1 MQKPQST
8 PQNYGRKRRMRVLQI
23 FVVLFLGWAGY
34 TYYEQSQELAEKQRS
49 FADLQ
54 RQADETKQKQKEL
67 ELQVKR
73 LNDSQYI
80 AELARQQLFL
90 SKQGEVIFITPEQ
103 NKKAQ

>member
-1 MQKPQST
+1 MQKPQSM
-8 PQNYGRKRRMRVLQI
+8 PKNYGRKRRMRVLQI

-34 TYYEQSQELAEKQRS
+34 TYYVQSHELAEKQRT

-54 RQADETKQKQKEL
+54 RKANEAQQKQKEL

-80 AELARQQLFL
+80 AELARKQLFL
-90 SKQGEVIFITPEQ
+90 SKQGEVIFVTPEQ
-103 NKKAQ
+103 NKKSE